1 MLTEDIST
9 DINEL
14 ETEIELLRRDFQQKV
29 SVIEEKVKTL
39 KKKLPKSNPKETIV
53 IKGYL
58 VRVIGGVHKGV
69 EGRVTKVTEKSAW
82 VQREQDKPF
91 LKRKHN
97 LLVLQ
102 P

>member
-82 VQREQDKPF
+82 VQREKEKLF
-91 LKRKHN
+91 LKKT
-97 LLVLQ
+97 
-102 P
+102 

>member
-1 MLTEDIST
+1 M
-9 DINEL
+9 
-14 ETEIELLRRDFQQKV
+14 
-29 SVIEEKVKTL
+29 IEEKVNTL
-39 KKKLPKSNPKETIV
+39 RKKLPKSNPKETSV
-53 IKGYL
+53 IKGCI
-58 VRVIGGVHKGV
+58 VRVISGIHKGV
-69 EGRVTKVTEKSAW
+69 EGKVIKVTEKSAW